1 MFFVMRDG
9 RYEAAEGIS
18 FRRFMTDGLREVR
31 PTLDDWSR
39 HLTTLFPEVRLKRVI
54 EVRGADAVPPGLTCS
69 LPALWKGLLYD
80 AGAREAAWQLV
91 AASSHEEREAA
102 RADVARRSLAARFAG
117 RRVID
122 LARELAEISREG
134 LKRIA
139 HAGRRDPDESSFLDP
154 IFEQLELG
162 VSPGQL
168 VLDRWE
174 GEWGRSLDRLI
185 EYARY

>member
-1 MFFVMRDG
+1 V
-9 RYEAAEGIS
+9 
-18 FRRFMTDGLREVR
+18 
-31 PTLDDWSR
+31 
-39 HLTTLFPEVRLKRVI
+39 
-54 EVRGADAVPPGLTCS
+54 
-69 LPALWKGLLYD
+69 
-80 AGAREAAWQLV
+80 
-91 AASSHEEREAA
+91 
-102 RADVARRSLAARFAG
+102 DVARRSLAASFAG
-117 RRVID
+117 QRVID